1 MLHGTFMS
9 TCGELNLLEVTIQ
22 HSVPSIA
29 PLLDLA
35 NAPDWTK
42 IKSPFCPPQIGAT
55 P

>member
-1 MLHGTFMS
+1 MKRS
-9 TCGELNLLEVTIQ
+9 TVLLWLLFTGSAAAQ
-22 HSVPSIA
+22 TRGP
-29 PLLDLA
+29 LDLA